1 MAHNCFLYF
10 SLFLTVFIFTALTTA
25 SPPPCIQTCITTHPS
40 HSWCDGTE
48 TDRTLTECLCRGLDG
63 SSMLDCMRQCSPE
76 DQWEYS
82 SDIPS
87 GCREKVFPEAVE
99 ADGDRNGNEGNAMIT
114 GSTGWRIYGGVA
126 LVVSMGLSS

>member
-1 MAHNCFLYF
+1 MF
-10 SLFLTVFIFTALTTA
+10 VFTALSTA
-25 SPPPCIQTCITTHPS
+25 SPPPCIQTCITTYRS

-63 SSMLDCMRQCSPE
+63 SSIIDCMRQCSPE

-99 ADGDRNGNEGNAMIT
+99 GNGDENEGNLVT
-114 GSTGWRIYGGVA
+114 LGTTGWRIYGGVA
-126 LVVSMGLSS
+126 LVVSMGFSS